1 MTSAPTFSDDR
12 PLTHRDEDRLN
23 RAGFADRIA
32 AVLAALPEGSG
43 IVIGIYG
50 PWGDGKTTV
59 LNLLRANLA
68 RNDAMVVRD
77 FNPWRLADD
86 DSIFRGFFSI
96 LAEAI
101 GVSLST
107 TLEQAT
113 AGAKWWARRL
123 RWVTKPLGQFSKTAE
138 TADGLLASFGEI
150 AQKGDSVRL
159 EQLRNRIVTL
169 LNGTKTR
176 VVILIDD
183 LDRLDKQETHTLFRL
198 IKACADFPNVC
209 YVLAFDDTVV
219 SKAIGERYGGSDE
232 PAGRS
237 FLEKIIQ
244 VPLQLPT
251 AAREDLR
258 SLCFARVDR
267 ALVAAGIE
275 LTKNQV
281 GEFVAS
287 FDRGAS
293 IRLTTPRAANRF
305 GNGLM
310 FALPSLVGETNPV
323 DHLLVEALRA
333 FFPEAYEVVRDNHAD
348 FSGVEENMPG
358 NGSQTPRGVQ
368 LLEPVLKT
376 MPQDHADAVK
386 ALIIDLFPR
395 LSGAYGHSGYGS
407 DWLSGWSAG
416 QRICAPEYCPRYFT
430 YSVPHDDVADSEV
443 TAILDVA
450 RAGEGASLDGR
461 LVSQLHGPKA
471 GRLIEKLRAVEKTV
485 DPMAAETLAVA
496 LSKTG
501 KTIPNRHAFFAVA
514 EPPTQAAILIS
525 NLLKRINHPASRV
538 AAGRR
543 VLEAAEPL
551 WFGAECLRWMH
562 VSDEPEKD
570 ASNTFNSEE
579 TAELRF
585 VLVHRIKSR
594 AADGAAL
601 FDPDVPQEVALLF
614 EWWRAE
620 GREPVQDHLVRV
632 FTTDPEQ
639 ITKFLLSQA
648 STLWGSGSATPEVGD
663 LGAEQLKNIDLVI
676 DVSLL
681 ADLVRRHCAGNFEKS
696 EWHSDRNRPPEERL
710 AEQFMYVFN
719 KRKRDKAASD
729 SGGQVEV
736 AVSEAE
742 SGPDVVDRKP

>member
-1 MTSAPTFSDDR
+1 MTSAPSFSNDR
-12 PLTHRDEDRLN
+12 PLTKREEDRLN

-32 AVLAALPEGSG
+32 TVLAALPEGSG

-68 RNDAMVVRD
+68 GNDAIVVRD
-77 FNPWRLADD
+77 FNPWRLAAD
-86 DSIFRGFFSI
+86 DSIFHGFFST

-101 GVSLST
+101 GASLST

-113 AGAKWWARRL
+113 AGAKQWATHL
-123 RWVTKPLGQFSKTAE
+123 RCVTKPLGLLSKTAE
-138 TADGLLASFGEI
+138 TADGLLARFGEI
-150 AQKGDSVRL
+150 AQTGDSVRL
-159 EQLRNRIVTL
+159 EQLRDRIVAL
-169 LNGTKTR
+169 LNGTKKR

-209 YVLAFDDTVV
+209 YVLAFDDTAVA
-219 SKAIGERYGGSDE
+219 KAIGERYGGGGE

-244 VPLQLPT
+244 VPLHLPV

-258 SLCFARVDR
+258 SLCFDQVNR
-267 ALVAAGIE
+267 ALTAAGIE

-333 FFPEAYEVVRDNHAD
+333 FFPEVYEVVRDNHAD
-348 FSGVEENMPG
+348 FSGVEKNLPG
-358 NGSQTPRGVQ
+358 GGSQTPRGVQ
-368 LLEPVLKT
+368 LLQPALT
-376 MPQDHADAVK
+376 PMPQDHSDAVK
-386 ALIIDLFPR
+386 ALLIDLFPR
-395 LSGAYGHSGYGS
+395 LSGAYGHSSYDS
-407 DWLSGWSAG
+407 DWLSGWSDG

-430 YSVPHDDVADSEV
+430 YSVPHSDVPDSEV
-443 TAILDVA
+443 TAILDIA
-450 RAGEGASLDGR
+450 RGGDGASLDSR
-461 LVSQLHGPKA
+461 LVSQLHGRKA
-471 GRLIEKLRAVEKTV
+471 GRLIEKLRAVEKTIN
-485 DPMAAETLAVA
+485 PTAAETLAVA

-501 KTIPNRHAFFAVA
+501 KTIPNPHAFFAVA

-525 NLLKRINHPASRV
+525 NLLKRIDHAATRV

-551 WFGAECLRWMH
+551 WFGAQCLRWMH
-562 VSDEPEKD
+562 VTDEPEKEI
-570 ASNTFNSEE
+570 SNTFSSEE
-579 TAELRF
+579 TAKVRF
-585 VLVHRIKSR
+585 AFVHRIKSR
-594 AADGAAL
+594 AADGAPL

-620 GREPVQDHLVRV
+620 GREPVQDHLVRI
-632 FTTDPEQ
+632 FAADPEQ

-648 STLWGSGSATPEVGD
+648 STLWGSDSATPEVGD
-663 LGAEQLKNIDLVI
+663 LSAEQLKNIDLVI

-681 ADLVRRHCAGNFEKS
+681 ADLVRNHCAGNFDNS
-696 EWHSDRNRPPEERL
+696 EWHSDPNRPPEERL
-710 AEQFMYVFN
+710 AEQFMCVFN
-719 KRKRDKAASD
+719 KRKKDKTASD
-729 SGGQVEV
+729 S
-736 AVSEAE
+736 S
-742 SGPDVVDRKP
+742 D

>member
-1 MTSAPTFSDDR
+1 MTSAPSFSNDR
-12 PLTHRDEDRLN
+12 PLTKREDDRLN

-32 AVLAALPEGSG
+32 TVLAALPEGSG
-43 IVIGIYG
+43 IVVGIYG

-59 LNLLRANLA
+59 LNLLRASLA

-101 GVSLST
+101 GASLST

-113 AGAKWWARRL
+113 AGAKRWAKYFRC
-123 RWVTKPLGQFSKTAE
+123 VTRPLSLLFKSAE
-138 TADGLLASFGEI
+138 TADGLLARFGEI
-150 AQKGDSVRL
+150 ANKGDSVQL
-159 EQLRNRIVTL
+159 EQLRARIIAL
-169 LNGTKTR
+169 LNGSKKR
-176 VVILIDD
+176 VIILIDD

-219 SKAIGERYGGSDE
+219 SKAIGERYGGGDE
-232 PAGRS
+232 PAGRA

-244 VPLQLPT
+244 VPLQLPV

-258 SLCFARVDR
+258 SLCFDQVDR
-267 ALVAAGIE
+267 ALSAAGIE

-287 FDRGAS
+287 FDRSVS

-310 FALPSLVGETNPV
+310 FTLSSLVGETNPV

-333 FFPEAYEVVRDNHAD
+333 FYPEVYDVVRHNHAD
-348 FSGVEENMPG
+348 FSGAEEDLPG
-358 NGSQTPRGVQ
+358 GENQTPPGVQ
-368 LLEPVLKT
+368 LLQPVLKT

-386 ALIIDLFPR
+386 ALIIELFPR
-395 LSGAYGHSGYGS
+395 LSGAYGHSSYDA
-407 DWLSGWSAG
+407 DWLSSWSDE
-416 QRICAPEYCPRYFT
+416 QRVCAPEYCPRYFT
-430 YSVPHDDVADSEV
+430 YSVPHNDVPDSEV
-443 TAILDVA
+443 TAILEI
-450 RAGEGASLDGR
+450 AGGGDDASLENR

-471 GRLIEKLRAVEKTV
+471 GRVIEKLRAVEKTV
-485 DPMAAETLAVA
+485 NSMAAETLAVA

-501 KTIPNRHAFFAVA
+501 KAIPNPHAFFAVA
-514 EPPTQAAILIS
+514 EPPTQAAILIA
-525 NLLKRINHPASRV
+525 NFLKRIDRSAGRV
-538 AAGRR
+538 AAGQR

-562 VSDEPEKD
+562 ATDKPEKD
-570 ASNTFNSEE
+570 DSNTFTSQE
-579 TAELRF
+579 TAELRLA
-585 VLVHRIKSR
+585 LVRRIKLR
-594 AADGAAL
+594 AADGAPL
-601 FDPDVPQEVALLF
+601 FDPDVPQENGLLF
-614 EWWRAE
+614 QWRRAE
-620 GREPVQDHLVRV
+620 GREPVQEHLMRV
-632 FTTDPEQ
+632 FTADPEQ

-648 STLWGSGSATPEVGD
+648 STVWSGGSATPEVGE
-663 LGAEQLKNIDLVI
+663 LGADQLKNIDLVM
-676 DVSLL
+676 DVGLL
-681 ADLVRRHCAGNFEKS
+681 ADLVRTHCAGNFDKP
-696 EWHSDRNRPPEERL
+696 EWHSDRDRSSEVRL

-719 KRKRDKAASD
+719 RRKRSEAASESND
-729 SGGQVEV
+729 QVDV
-736 AVSEAE
+736 AASKAKSRRHVE
-742 SGPDVVDRKP
+742 GPEP